1 MDTEAKFVSW
11 LKSNATKRVCWV
23 RCVDTTPST
32 DLSIL
37 DLIAIHGN
45 ICLGLRHPD
54 NTGPTRQIA
63 ETVIDTIE
71 QIFKDTGMED
81 DVIAEI
87 HKVESEGTAKLTSA
101 KRKGEL

>member
-11 LKSNATKRVCWV
+11 FRENGERRVYLN
-23 RCVDTTPST
+23 
-32 DLSIL
+32 LSIH
-37 DLIAIHGN
+37 DLLAIHGN

-54 NTGPTRQIA
+54 NTGPTRKIA
-63 ETVIDTIE
+63 ENVISTIE
-71 QIFKDTGMED
+71 KIFQDTGMEN

-87 HKVESEGTAKLTSA
+87 HKVEAEETMRLIEA

>member
-1 MDTEAKFVSW
+1 MDTEDKFVSW
-11 LKSNATKRVCWV
+11 LKSNATKRVCL
-23 RCVDTTPST
+23 

-63 ETVIDTIE
+63 ANVVDIIE

-81 DVIAEI
+81 DVMSEI
-87 HKVESEGTAKLTSA
+87 HKVEAEETAKLMES
-101 KRKGEL
+101 KRKGDL

>member
-1 MDTEAKFVSW
+1 MDTEANFVSW
-11 LKSNATKRVCWV
+11 LKSNATKRVCL
-23 RCVDTTPST
+23 

-54 NTGPTRQIA
+54 NTGPTRKIA
-63 ETVIDTIE
+63 ENVISTIE
-71 QIFKDTGMED
+71 KIFQDTGMEN

-87 HKVESEGTAKLTSA
+87 HKVEAEETMRLIEA

>member
-1 MDTEAKFVSW
+1 
-11 LKSNATKRVCWV
+11 
-23 RCVDTTPST
+23 
-32 DLSIL
+32 LSIL

-63 ETVIDTIE
+63 ENVIDTIE

-87 HKVESEGTAKLTSA
+87 HQVEAEETMRLIEA
-101 KRKGEL
+101 KRRGRLVQVGANL